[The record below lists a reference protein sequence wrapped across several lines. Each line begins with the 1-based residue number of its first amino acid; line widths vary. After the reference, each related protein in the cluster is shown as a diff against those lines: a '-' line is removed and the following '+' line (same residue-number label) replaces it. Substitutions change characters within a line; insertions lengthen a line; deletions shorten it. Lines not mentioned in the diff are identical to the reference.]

1 MKQTGTLLALL
12 FLVPVAQF
20 VAAAPVLQGGTL
32 ARDTIFTH
40 FPHDTPAL
48 GILRVYLPAQKQ
60 PVEIAWIALKGAE
73 KSKRWE
79 F

>member
-1 MKQTGTLLALL
+1 M
-12 FLVPVAQF
+12 AQF
-20 VAAAPVLQGGTL
+20 VAAAPAPKPDGLSIAPALQGGTL